1 MSGLCYNR
9 RAMLQVWGIVSFV
22 LLWVF
27 IGACVWALAVV
38 IRRLERGVAEQ
49 RDRQGL

>member
-1 MSGLCYNR
+1 
-9 RAMLQVWGIVSFV
+9 MLQVWGIVSFV

-27 IGACVWALAVV
+27 IGGCVLAMAAV

-49 RDRQGL
+49 RDRQGI

>member
-1 MSGLCYNR
+1 
-9 RAMLQVWGIVSFV
+9 MLQVWGIVSFV

-27 IGACVWALAVV
+27 IGACVLAMAAV

-49 RDRQGL
+49 RDRQGI

>member
-1 MSGLCYNR
+1 
-9 RAMLQVWGIVSFV
+9 MLQVWGIVSFV

-27 IGACVWALAVV
+27 IGGCVLAMGIV
-38 IRRLERGVAEQ
+38 IKRLEKGVAEQ